1 MADYNERVG
10 YLTQQLIKYVEENEI
25 NLDNDD
31 HLDILREY
39 IYENFRISITREPI
53 KRRLKKLL

>member
-25 NLDNDD
+25 DLDNDD

-39 IYENFRISITREPI
+39 IYKNFKINITREPI
-53 KRRLKKLL
+53 KNRLKRLL